1 MSPLLDLIQATED
14 QIGHYFPDA
23 TLWGSES

>member
-1 MSPLLDLIQATED
+1 MSPLLDLIQATVD

-23 TLWGSES
+23 TMRGSES